1 MKHTRTKI
9 AWIFAAVVM
18 AIGISRAPAADQYT
32 SQTTTRSE
40 YVAGSDEGLQIQE
53 WLRAKDAP
61 FGPGHTLKFAPSDR
75 ISVEL
80 RSTSV
85 ASGVAT
91 QSVRSPPVP
100 LPTSGQ
106 PGDTITVTHTSGSWT
121 QSWSYQWSGNSIAGA
136 WGLIAYRI
144 EKVRVGPMPD

>member
-1 MKHTRTKI
+1 MKHAHNRI

-18 AIGISRAPAADQYT
+18 AVGISRAPAADQYT
-32 SQTTTRSE
+32 SQTTVRSE
-40 YVAGSDEGLQIQE
+40 YMAGSDAGLQIQA

-61 FGPGHTLKFAPSDR
+61 FGPGRTLEFAPGDR

-80 RSTSV
+80 RQTSV
-85 ASGVAT
+85 ANGMVA
-91 QSVRSPPVP
+91 QSVPSPPVP

-106 PGDTITVTHTSGSWT
+106 PGDTITVTHPSAGWT
-121 QSWSYQWSGNSIAGA
+121 QSWTYQWSGNSMAGA

>member
-1 MKHTRTKI
+1 MKHAHTRI

-18 AIGISRAPAADQYT
+18 AIGISNAPAADQYT
-32 SQTTTRSE
+32 SQTTTRAE
-40 YVAGSDEGLQIQE
+40 YIADSDEGVQIQE
-53 WLRAKDAP
+53 WLRAKEAP

-106 PGDTITVTHTSGSWT
+106 PGDTITVTHTSGGWT